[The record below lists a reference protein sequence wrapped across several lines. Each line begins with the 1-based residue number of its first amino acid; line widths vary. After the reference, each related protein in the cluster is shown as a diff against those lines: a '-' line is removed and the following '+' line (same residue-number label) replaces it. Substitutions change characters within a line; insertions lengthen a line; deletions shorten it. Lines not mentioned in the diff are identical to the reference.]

1 LSALLRLR
9 QNRRFRDWIAAA
21 VAAAAIAAVSSA
33 VMVAAVADIIFAAVV
48 TATVGTSEGI
58 VFVLFVEGI
67 IGQMAVHV
75 FHVLV
80 ALR

>member
-1 LSALLRLR
+1 MVIVIVTSKRSLLSALLRLR
-9 QNRRFRDWIAAA
+9 QNRRFRDWIAT
-21 VAAAAIAAVSSA
+21 
-33 VMVAAVADIIFAAVV
+33 AVADIIFAAVV

-75 FHVLV
+75 FHVFV

>member
-9 QNRRFRDWIAAA
+9 QNRRFRDWIATA
-21 VAAAAIAAVSSA
+21 VAAVSSA

-75 FHVLV
+75 FHVFV